1 MVRPVRGQNPYH
13 RFSGHI
19 AENIA
24 TAQALLERRGYR
36 TYVFNQPDNIRIAEA
51 SLGVRQIGLNAAS
64 PYWENPRLRA
74 REYRRTGHLSTTSPM
89 GVIHH
94 EIAHTKD
101 KAGLERFKAGGDKAV
116 GDWKAIVPGRLG
128 AARRMRESWRS
139 RDTAR
144 RVSGYAS
151 TSPAE
156 MVAEVYAGRRSG
168 QRYDHQVMRVYSRA
182 AGRKTPGLRSQ
193 LHR

>member
-1 MVRPVRGQNPYH
+1 MARPVRGANPYH
-13 RFSGHI
+13 RFSGHV

-24 TAQALLERRGYR
+24 IAQALLERRGYR
-36 TYVFNQPDNIRIAEA
+36 TYVFNQPDNGRIAEA
-51 SLGVRQIGLNAAS
+51 SIGVRQIGLNAAH

-74 REYRRTGHLSTTSPM
+74 REYRRTGHLSTASPM

-101 KAGLERFKAGGDKAV
+101 KAGMERFKAAGDK
-116 GDWKAIVPGRLG
+116 GMNDWKAIVAGQQGP
-128 AARRMRESWRS
+128 ARRMRESWRS

-144 RVSGYAS
+144 RVSGYSA
-151 TSPAE
+151 TSPVE

-182 AGRKTPGLRSQ
+182 SGRKTPRLRSQ
-193 LHR
+193 LSR